1 MPLTSAHLPPLF
13 NHERINLPKPDG
25 GLLRAH
31 KKEHEQP
38 APLIGCQ
45 LRLPLPNSR
54 ALLGRPVH
62 PQHGH
67 CTTSSVGL
75 LSGHA
80 RSRKKK
86 KASNQGN
93 DTLFAH
99 NRSDRQGQVLA
110 APTGATGR
118 DAKPIKS
125 RSLHSTYAQW
135 RFAAEPSLR
144 SAHAQSRPHGGNKQ
158 KESTRASNAH
168 RPPVARPTK
177 QWKCQAKKKKKIHR
191 NSDVLAVDQPL
202 QRHPRCHRPQ
212 PLSQRQ
218 GHVASAGGM
227 RVCRSNRRQAGE
239 WITTS
244 KPSVTSSDR

>member
-1 MPLTSAHLPPLF
+1 MPLTSAHLSPLF

-38 APLIGCQ
+38 APLVGCQ

-86 KASNQGN
+86 GFKPRERHFVRAQQKRPARSGASR
-93 DTLFAH
+93 A
-99 NRSDRQGQVLA
+99 NRCNRAGCQTDQEQV
-110 APTGATGR
+110 
-118 DAKPIKS
+118 S
-125 RSLHSTYAQW
+125 SLHVRTMA
-135 RFAAEPSLR
+135 LR
-144 SAHAQSRPHGGNKQ
+144 RRALPALRPRPKPPARGQQTKGKHARIQ
-158 KESTRASNAH
+158 
-168 RPPVARPTK
+168 
-177 QWKCQAKKKKKIHR
+177 
-191 NSDVLAVDQPL
+191 
-202 QRHPRCHRPQ
+202 RPQ
-212 PLSQRQ
+212 
-218 GHVASAGGM
+218 AAGRTTNKTMEMPGKKEKKDTQKL
-227 RVCRSNRRQAGE
+227 RCACR
-239 WITTS
+239 
-244 KPSVTSSDR
+244 